1 MTTNEDRKNSA
12 TSDNTDSLHKDRGKN
27 AKSDNNKGNRSNNNN
42 NNNNNAS
49 ILIDGLSDRI
59 KQKKREVEQLAIN
72 PDDILEELEKRQPL
86 CQEGE

>member
-12 TSDNTDSLHKDRGKN
+12 TSNNTDSLHKDRDKN
-27 AKSDNNKGNRSNNNN
+27 AKSDNNKGNGSNND
-42 NNNNNAS
+42 NNAS
-49 ILIDGLSDRI
+49 ILIDGLSSSHRI

>member
-12 TSDNTDSLHKDRGKN
+12 TSNNTDSSHKDRGKN
-27 AKSDNNKGNRSNNNN
+27 AKSDNNKGNGSNND
-42 NNNNNAS
+42 NNAS